1 MSWVKD
7 TVSLGAIEQELQRR
21 TGTKY
26 PWGEYKSEPKR
37 DACQCP
43 PCQKER
49 ERLLCQAKKREQD
62 LSCPQRMAKEPE
74 QSHQSNYAH
83 YQNAVMNSMGM
94 GFFTNYSGPSDI
106 WDEVVK
112 EADSPR
118 ALQTGPKPTTAEEKR
133 QAFRRWDTGRVL
145 MEEIYMDALTDA
157 FIKPQISEV
166 EKPKK
171 EARTPLNTIK
181 PPPGQRQPN
190 KKKRSR

>member
-43 PCQKER
+43 PCQSER
-49 ERLLCQAKKREQD
+49 ERLLRQAKKREQD
-62 LSCPQRMAKEPE
+62 LSCPQRMVKESE
-74 QSHQSNYAH
+74 SHFSNYDH
-83 YQNAVMNSMGM
+83 YRSMMINSMGL
-94 GFFTNYSGPSDI
+94 GFFSRSSEPSDI

-118 ALQTGPKPTTAEEKR
+118 ALQSGPKPTTPEEKKA
-133 QAFRRWDTGRVL
+133 AFRAWDMGARPVFTK
-145 MEEIYMDALTDA
+145 EIYMNAMTNA
-157 FIKPQISEV
+157 FIKSEA
-166 EKPKK
+166 EKPEKT
-171 EARTPLNTIK
+171 ARTPLNTIK
-181 PPPGQRQPN
+181 APPGQRQPN
-190 KKKRSR
+190 KKKRNR